1 MSDAQDRAEALDDD
15 KVGAG
20 EVGEDVRE
28 EYPPD
33 EALAVDM
40 RPVPGE
46 TGDAA
51 DPTSVGRLVDPADA
65 DIGLAD
71 DEADAVADLASAD
84 EPGSEENPDDLSAEE
99 AAVHGTDSPPMH
111 PKGDGYV

>member
-15 KVGAG
+15 KVGTG
-20 EVGEDVRE
+20 GIGEDVRD

-40 RPVPGE
+40 QPVPGE

-51 DPTSVGRLVDPADA
+51 DPDAVGRLVDPADA

-71 DEADAVADLASAD
+71 DEADAVASRAHAD
-84 EPGSEENPDDLSAEE
+84 EAGADPHLDDLSAEE
-99 AAVHGTDSPPMH
+99 AAIHATDDPPMH
-111 PKGDGYV
+111 PEGDGYV